1 MSTPRSILSAP
12 LAAAVAV
19 LLATPASAAGAW
31 TVVPSADSTTNDDLG
46 SVSILSSSEA
56 WAAGSAYTVIN
67 GTLNE
72 VPLTEHY
79 TGGAWKAVP
88 TPAPAGL
95 NYSYLN
101 DVVAISA
108 SDVWA
113 VGMGFASGKRA
124 SHALA
129 EHYDGTAWSIVPVP
143 QPYLRGDL
151 SGLAARSS
159 TDVWA
164 VGSTATRTFSG
175 VTTLY
180 PLAEHYD
187 GSAWSVQ
194 ATPALVQASLTSV
207 TEISPTDVWAV
218 GSRAGV
224 DTAHPQ
230 GLVLHYDGTAWAEI
244 TVPAPAVP
252 AGGSWQLSD
261 VTSSGGQIWAVGTT
275 SSADSATQHSFVLH
289 GDGTSWSAT
298 ALPLLGAAYTY
309 QSLYGI
315 AAASPTDVWVT
326 GSASTGNQTSVTLA
340 EHYDGTGWSVTPTPS
355 PAPSAGLAGVATDG
369 STTWSVGS
377 RTTASGSA
385 FQTLVERFR

>member
-1 MSTPRSILSAP
+1 MSRSRSILPVA
-12 LAAAVAV
+12 LAAGLSV
-19 LLATPASAAGAW
+19 LLATPAAAAGAW
-31 TVVPSADSTTNDDLG
+31 TVVPSADSATSDSLG
-46 SVSILSSSEA
+46 SVSVLSSSDA

-72 VPLTEHY
+72 VPLIEHY
-79 TGGAWKAVP
+79 TGGTWKAVP
-88 TPAPAGL
+88 APAPAGL

-101 DVVAISA
+101 DVAAISS

-113 VGMGFASGKRA
+113 VGMGFASGQRA

-129 EHYDGTAWSIVPVP
+129 EHYDGTAWTIVPVP

-194 ATPALVQASLTSV
+194 PTPALAHASLSSV

-218 GSRAGV
+218 GDGPGA

-230 GLVLHYDGTAWAEI
+230 GLVLHYDGTAWSQV

-252 AGGSWQLSD
+252 AGGSWRLSD
-261 VTSSGGQIWAVGTT
+261 VTSTGGQVWAVGTT
-275 SSADSATQHSFVLH
+275 TSADSASQHSFVLH
-289 GDGTSWSAT
+289 YDGTAWSGT
-298 ALPLLGAAYTY
+298 VLPDRGSAYTY

-315 AAASPTDVWVT
+315 AAASPTSIWVT

-340 EHYDGTGWSVTPTPS
+340 EHYDGTSWTVTPTPS
-355 PAPSAGLAGVATDG
+355 PAPSAGLDGVATDG
-369 STTWSVGS
+369 TTTWSVGS

-385 FQTLVERFR
+385 FQTLIERFR